1 MNPTGGA
8 FVNGATLFERMN
20 FFSHAVVAGR
30 FSRDPVFV
38 LGAMLPDFASMLG
51 VRMRSVAEATIRNG
65 VRFHHLTDGVFHELP
80 VFRTLSRDANSA
92 LRDRGVA
99 RGPALA
105 IAHVGIE
112 ILLDTTLGQSAA
124 ARDAYLSGLE
134 AGRTPAF
141 ARSLAW
147 PEPEAK
153 RLADLLETLVR
164 RGIVLDT
171 SSELLVERIRRT
183 LAGRPRLRLGPDDP
197 PRVRDWVEATRDR
210 VVGSTP
216 ALVAE
221 LHRELE
227 RRFPSGEHP

>member
-1 MNPTGGA
+1 MNPTGRA
-8 FVNGATLFERMN
+8 LVNGATLFERMN

-30 FSRDPVFV
+30 FSRDPEFV

-51 VRMRSVAEATIRNG
+51 VRMPPVAEATIRNG

-80 VFRTLSRDANSA
+80 SFRLLTREANAA
-92 LRDRGVA
+92 LRERGVA
-99 RGPALA
+99 RGPARA
-105 IAHVGIE
+105 VAHVGIE

-134 AGRTPAF
+134 AGRTPAL

-147 PEPEAK
+147 AEAEAK
-153 RLADLLETLVR
+153 RLTDLLETLVQ

-171 SSELLVERIRRT
+171 SAELLVERIRRT

-216 ALVAE
+216 ALIAE

-227 RRFPSGEHP
+227 LRLPEGERP